1 MPANKNALIRYKT
14 IDQCLQNRARKWTLE
29 DLVQKCSNALYEY
42 EGRDIDISIRSIQSD
57 IQMMRSDKLGYEAPI
72 IVVNRKYYTYEDPTY
87 SITKKALS
95 QRDLSQLQ
103 QITDLLKQFKGF
115 GYFDEMQTLVNKLE
129 DKIIAEHR
137 NEKPIIY
144 FEKNDF
150 LKGLEFLDVFHKI
163 IINKKSVW
171 MDYRTFQRNR
181 KKSYVFYPWYLKEY
195 RNRWYV
201 FGVIKHNESKVVNLA
216 LDRIHSVSIAE
227 NEAYYKDETFDL
239 EEYLS
244 PVIGVTVPNVPF
256 EKVVFKAHAVN
267 AQYIITKPIHH
278 SQSYKSIGDGVFQF
292 ELRVKINFELEK
304 ELLSFGEQI
313 KILAPITLVESLK
326 KRINETLSAY

>member
-14 IDQCLQNRARKWTLE
+14 IDQCLQNRTKKWTLN
-29 DLVQKCSNALYEY
+29 DLVQKCSDALYEY

-72 IVVNRKYYTYEDPTY
+72 IVVNRKYYTYEDPSY

-95 QRDLSQLQ
+95 QRDLSQLKHV
-103 QITDLLKQFKGF
+103 TDLLKQFKGF

-129 DKIIAEHR
+129 DKIIAENR

-144 FEKNDF
+144 FEKNEN
-150 LKGLEFLDVFHKI
+150 LKGLEFLDQLHKI
-163 IINKKSVW
+163 IIAKKAIL

-181 KKSYVFYPWYLKEY
+181 KNKYIFYPWYLKEY

-201 FGVIKHNESKVVNLA
+201 FGVIRGNESKVVNLA
-216 LDRIHSVSIAE
+216 LDRIHSFKVAE
-227 NEAYYKDETFDL
+227 DELYFKDEKFDL

-256 EKVVFKAHAVN
+256 ERVVFTCHSKD

-278 SQSYKSIGDGVFQF
+278 SQTYKSIGEGIFQF
-292 ELRVKINFELEK
+292 ELRIKVNFELEK

-313 KILAPITLVESLK
+313 KVISPLFLKESLD
-326 KRINETLSAY
+326 KRRM